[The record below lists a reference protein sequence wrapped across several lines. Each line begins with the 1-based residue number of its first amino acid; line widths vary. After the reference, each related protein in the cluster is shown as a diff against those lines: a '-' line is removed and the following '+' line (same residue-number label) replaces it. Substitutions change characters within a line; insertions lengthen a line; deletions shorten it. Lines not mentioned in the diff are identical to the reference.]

1 MDSASETLLIIV
13 SVTLSVFLAV
23 ATIALILLI
32 RFIKQLGRIANK
44 AEHVANSVESA
55 AESFEKR
62 ASSMAVLGMI
72 ANIIEKAAN
81 IKKGRN

>member
-23 ATIALILLI
+23 ATISLILLI

-81 IKKGRN
+81 VKRGRK